1 MVRGTDK
8 TNPVS
13 VQEISTDLAE
23 LMRSL
28 PEIWV
33 EGQLT
38 EVKIRPGSNL
48 AFLSLRDLDSEMS
61 LQIAC
66 LPSVLKGLGNDTSE
80 GQRVVIRAKT
90 EFWTKRGSLMMRA
103 SAIESVGV
111 GDYLARLAELQE
123 RLRKEG
129 LFDIARK
136 KRPPLVPKK
145 VGLICG
151 RASDAMH
158 DVINNSRRRWPSVQ
172 FEVREVAV
180 QGVSAVRE
188 VSDALLE
195 LDDYPEVEVIV
206 IARGGGA
213 FEDLMVFSDESMLR
227 VVAEC
232 QTPVVSAIGHEED
245 SPLLDLVADLRA
257 STPTD
262 AARLIVPDVEIELE
276 NLDSLRARA
285 GRVIGEVIDR
295 AIDEIDRTREQAR
308 RAVTS
313 LVGREAEWLAG
324 ARGQLR
330 ALSPLA
336 TLARGYAILRTPDGH
351 VVTSRVGI
359 ASGQAMTATL
369 TDGELNVVTQ

>member
-1 MVRGTDK
+1 
-8 TNPVS
+8 
-13 VQEISTDLAE
+13 
-23 LMRSL
+23 MRSL

-48 AFLSLRDLDSEMS
+48 AFLSLRDLNSEMS

-66 LPSVLKGLGNDTSE
+66 LPAVLKSLGNDTSE
-80 GQRVVIRAKT
+80 GQRVVMKAKT

-129 LFDIARK
+129 LFDPARK
-136 KRPPLVPKK
+136 KRPPLVPKR

-151 RASDAMH
+151 RAGDAMH
-158 DVINNSRRRWPSVQ
+158 DVINNARRRWPSVQ

-180 QGVSAVRE
+180 QGVSAVKE
-188 VSDALLE
+188 VSDALVE
-195 LDDYPEVEVIV
+195 LDAANDVEVIV

-213 FEDLMVFSDESMLR
+213 FEDLMIFSDETMLR
-227 VVAEC
+227 LVADCE
-232 QTPVVSAIGHEED
+232 TPVVSAIGHEED

-262 AARLIVPDVEIELE
+262 AARLIVPDCDIELD

-285 GRVIGEVIDR
+285 SRVIGELIDR
-295 AIDEIDRTREQAR
+295 AFDEIDRSRVQAR

-313 LVGREAEWLAG
+313 LVGKETEWLAG

-336 TLARGYAILRTPDGH
+336 TLARGYAILRTPEGH
-351 VVTSRVGI
+351 VVTSRIGVG
-359 ASGQAMTATL
+359 SGQALTATL
-369 TDGELNVVTQ
+369 ADGELDVVTQ

>member
-1 MVRGTDK
+1 
-8 TNPVS
+8 
-13 VQEISTDLAE
+13 
-23 LMRSL
+23 MRSL

-136 KRPPLVPKK
+136 KSPPLVPKK

-262 AARLIVPDVEIELE
+262 AARLIVPDVEIELD

-295 AIDEIDRTREQAR
+295 AFDEIDRTREQAR

-369 TDGELNVVTQ
+369 TDGELDVVTQ

>member
-1 MVRGTDK
+1 VAKGAEK

-13 VQEISTDLAE
+13 VREISTNLAE

-48 AFLSLRDLDSEMS
+48 AFLSLRDLDTEMS

-66 LPSVLKGLGNDTSE
+66 LPSVLRGLGNDTSE
-80 GQRVVIRAKT
+80 GQRVVIKAKT

-129 LFDIARK
+129 LFDPARK
-136 KRPPLVPKK
+136 KQPPLVPKK

-158 DVINNSRRRWPSVQ
+158 DVINNARRRWPSVQ

-195 LDDYPEVEVIV
+195 LDDYLEVEVIV

-213 FEDLMVFSDESMLR
+213 FEDLTVFSDESMLR
-227 VVAEC
+227 LVADC

-262 AARLIVPDVEIELE
+262 AARLIVPDLDIELSE
-276 NLDSLRARA
+276 LDSLRSRA
-285 GRVIGEVIDR
+285 QRVIGELIDR
-295 AIDEIDRTREQAR
+295 AFEEIDRSRVQAK

-313 LVGREAEWLAG
+313 LLSREAEWLTG

-336 TLARGYAILRTPDGH
+336 TLARGYAILRKPDGH

-359 ASGQAMTATL
+359 TSGQELTATL
-369 TDGELNVVTQ
+369 TDGELDVVAK

>member
-1 MVRGTDK
+1 VVRGTDK

-136 KRPPLVPKK
+136 KSPPLVPKK

-262 AARLIVPDVEIELE
+262 AARLIVPDVEIELD

-295 AIDEIDRTREQAR
+295 AFDEIDRTREQAR

-369 TDGELNVVTQ
+369 TDGELDVVTQ

>member
-1 MVRGTDK
+1 VVRGTDK

-103 SAIESVGV
+103 SAIESFGV

-136 KRPPLVPKK
+136 KSPPLVPKK

-262 AARLIVPDVEIELE
+262 AARLIVPDVDIELD

-295 AIDEIDRTREQAR
+295 AFDEIDRTREQAR

-313 LVGREAEWLAG
+313 LVSREAEWLAG

-369 TDGELNVVTQ
+369 TDGELDVVTQ

>member
-103 SAIESVGV
+103 SAIESFGV

-136 KRPPLVPKK
+136 KSPPLVPKK

-262 AARLIVPDVEIELE
+262 AARLIVPDVDIELD

-295 AIDEIDRTREQAR
+295 AFDEIDRTREQAR

-313 LVGREAEWLAG
+313 LVSREAEWLAG

-369 TDGELNVVTQ
+369 TDGELDVVTQ

>member
-1 MVRGTDK
+1 VVRGTDK

-262 AARLIVPDVEIELE
+262 AARLIVPDVDIELD

>member
-1 MVRGTDK
+1 VVRGTDK

-262 AARLIVPDVEIELE
+262 AARLIVPDVEIELD